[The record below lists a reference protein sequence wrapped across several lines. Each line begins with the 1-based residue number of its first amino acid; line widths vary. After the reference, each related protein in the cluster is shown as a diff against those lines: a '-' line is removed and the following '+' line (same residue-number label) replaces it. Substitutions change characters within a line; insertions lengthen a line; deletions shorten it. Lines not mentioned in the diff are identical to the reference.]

1 MEPRTKQLAC
11 SMELEFGING
21 NMTTQVG
28 KEVPWVDA
36 WVRWERNNNDDGGA
50 ADDCKDDTVEEDEEL
65 PPATESYTFTYPN
78 PSSDSDIVLELKGFH
93 EDSEQIWNSTG
104 LKLWRSSH
112 YLCQYLVNEEA
123 EVLGDENNTN
133 LRVLEV
139 GSGLGRCG
147 LLAHS
152 LSHDNATTVL
162 TDGDTDT
169 LKQLRHN
176 VSKNTSAGDDTITC
190 QQLLWGEQH
199 AKDYLSQQ
207 SDEKKHFDLIL
218 GSDLIYVQ
226 SVIRPLFE
234 TVRTLLCTHENAKF
248 LMAHCSRR
256 EGNEVEL
263 SMVLDAAREEG
274 FEYDIMVEDDDISL
288 FSFRRGGAEKE
299 T

>member
-1 MEPRTKQLAC
+1 
-11 SMELEFGING
+11 
-21 NMTTQVG
+21 MTTQVT

-36 WVRWERNNNDDGGA
+36 WVRWERNNDDCDA
-50 ADDCKDDTVEEDEEL
+50 ADICEDDTVEEDDEEL

-78 PSSDSDIVLELKGFH
+78 PSSDSEIVLELKGFH

-112 YLCQYLVNEEA
+112 YLCQHLVNEEA
-123 EVLGDENNTN
+123 ELLGDEKNTN

-169 LKQLRHN
+169 LKQLRQN
-176 VSKNTSAGDDTITC
+176 VSNNTRASDDTITC
-190 QQLLWGEQH
+190 KQLLWGEQH

-263 SMVLDAAREEG
+263 SMVLDTAIDEG
-274 FEYDIMVEDDDISL
+274 FEYDVMVENDDISL
-288 FSFRRGGAEKE
+288 FSFRRRGAEKE
-299 T
+299 AYSYDDAQC